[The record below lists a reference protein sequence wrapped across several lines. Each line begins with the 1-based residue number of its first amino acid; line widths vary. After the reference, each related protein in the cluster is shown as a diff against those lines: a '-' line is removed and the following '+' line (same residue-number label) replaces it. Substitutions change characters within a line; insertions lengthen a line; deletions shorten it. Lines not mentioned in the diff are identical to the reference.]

1 MDCMQAPSQQTSTQG
16 NCTVVARVCGHELM
30 LCTSLSLGSPP
41 TGTLPPEWGYPKEGH
56 ESQYPSAFPSLARLA
71 IEGNNISGAAKNS
84 AAWTELCNPQPGLRH
99 QAMPAPRGRT
109 GCRAPRRALMA
120 SPYPVHSHTH
130 PVPPPCR
137 AF

>member
-16 NCTVVARVCGHELM
+16 NCTVVARVCGHGLM

-41 TGTLPPEWGYPKEGH
+41 AGTLPPEWGYPKEGH

-84 AAWTELCNPQPGLRH
+84 AASGQAGLSFAILSQACAIRLCL
-99 QAMPAPRGRT
+99 PRGDVQVVEHL
-109 GCRAPRRALMA
+109 AA
-120 SPYPVHSHTH
+120 H
-130 PVPPPCR
+130 
-137 AF
+137 